1 MGYDPKLLYGNE
13 QIRLDTHPSW
23 IMMVRSV
30 IYVTGAVVVG
40 VLLWSWDLP
49 GNVIGTLLSYA
60 GIALILLALL
70 HLGQRLIRWYST
82 NFVITTER
90 CIYREGIISKRGI
103 EIPLDRINTI
113 FFHQRLFERV
123 FGAGTLHIESAG
135 ELGIQKFQD
144 VRHPMD
150 VQNLLYQAMED
161 NESRRYERMGES
173 AASAAEHSAPVVGAA
188 PLSVADE
195 LAKLV
200 DLRDDGH
207 LTPEEFEQQKAAL
220 LGTGGAPP
228 VAPPLSP
235 PSSPPQP

>member
-30 IYVTGAVVVG
+30 IYVTGAVVIG
-40 VLLWSWDLP
+40 GLLLTKGPD
-49 GNVIGTLLSYA
+49 GAIGTVINYVA
-60 GIALILLALL
+60 IALIVLALL

-113 FFHQRLFERV
+113 FFHQRLFERI

-173 AASAAEHSAPVVGAA
+173 AATAAEHSPPVPAAA

-200 DLRDDGH
+200 ELRDAGH
-207 LTPEEFEQQKAAL
+207 LTAVEFEQQKAAL
-220 LGTGGAPP
+220 LGNEAPSAAPP
-228 VAPPLSP
+228 IAPP
-235 PSSPPQP
+235 PSTPPQI

>member
-23 IMMVRSV
+23 IMMLRSV
-30 IYVTGAVVVG
+30 IYVTGAVAVG
-40 VLLWSWDLP
+40 LLLWSWNLP
-49 GNVIGTLLSYA
+49 ENVIGTLMSYA
-60 GIALILLALL
+60 GIALIVLALL

-113 FFHQRLFERV
+113 FFHQRLFERM

-173 AASAAEHSAPVVGAA
+173 AATAAEHSAPVAAAA

-200 DLRDDGH
+200 ELRDAGH
-207 LTPEEFEQQKAAL
+207 LTPTEFEQQKAAL
-220 LGTGGAPP
+220 LGNDGPADPGPPIAPS
-228 VAPPLSP
+228 L
-235 PSSPPQP
+235 

>member
-30 IYVTGAVVVG
+30 IYVTGAVAVG
-40 VLLWSWDLP
+40 LLLWSWNLP
-49 GNVIGTLLSYA
+49 ENVIGTVMYYA
-60 GIALILLALL
+60 GIALIVLALL
-70 HLGQRLIRWYST
+70 HLGQRLVRWYST

-90 CIYREGIISKRGI
+90 CIYREGIVSKRGI

-113 FFHQRLFERV
+113 FFHQRLFERM

-173 AASAAEHSAPVVGAA
+173 AATAAEHSAPVAAAA

-200 DLRDDGH
+200 ELRDAGH
-207 LTPEEFEQQKAAL
+207 LTPTEFEQQKAAL
-220 LGTGGAPP
+220 LGNDGPADPGPPIAP
-228 VAPPLSP
+228 SP
-235 PSSPPQP
+235 